1 MTLKNVEVIEQ
12 QELHEK
18 TWYQRFN
25 FKTFRK
31 KLVAS
36 AITTGV
42 LVVSNAHAAEG
53 DIPDFLA
60 PAKTALAGIGTNLGA
75 LFLSVIGILLII
87 IAFTISKGGIKKAG

>member
-12 QELHEK
+12 QVHEK
-18 TWYQRFN
+18 NWFQRFN

-31 KLVAS
+31 NLVAT

-60 PAKTALAGIGTNLGA
+60 PAKTALAGIGSNLGA
-75 LFLSVIGILLII
+75 LFLSVIGIVLII

>member
-25 FKTFRK
+25 FKSFRK

-42 LVVSNAHAAEG
+42 LVVSNAHAADE
-53 DIPDFLA
+53 IPDFLA

-75 LFLSVIGILLII
+75 LFLSVIGIVLLI